1 MSSKRIPF
9 QGLLLILVFTF
20 ALSPQAKEVS
30 LKIQSF
36 VQKGWSYQAPS
47 GDPLFSHPSKDFQ
60 GTLTY
65 KELPSL
71 FIFQA
76 EYQFTPKEL
85 TQWLNKRYLKGKA
98 TSLRSL
104 PLRKGKNTLYVNVF
118 QAVIQGDTQIIM
130 MFSQFQNH
138 QVMML
143 SQNSNLDSYK
153 KDLNEVLPLL
163 KKAFSN

>member
-1 MSSKRIPF
+1 M
-9 QGLLLILVFTF
+9 VFTF

-30 LKIQSF
+30 PKIQSF

-47 GDPLFSHPSKDFQ
+47 DDPLFSHPSKDFQ

-71 FIFQA
+71 FVFHA
-76 EYQFTPKEL
+76 EYKGGPKEL
-85 TQWLNKRYLKGKA
+85 TQWLNTRYLKGKA

-104 PLRKGKNTLYVNVF
+104 PLRIEGKNTLYVNVF

-130 MFSQFQNH
+130 MFSQIQNH
-138 QVMML
+138 QVMVL

-153 KDLNEVLPLL
+153 KDINEILPFL